1 MPARIGPITFGSL
14 VREGGRMRESVTGS
28 TGVPVLEGIRDYRE
42 PAGHRGEGETGMD
55 GKSRAL

>member
-1 MPARIGPITFGSL
+1 
-14 VREGGRMRESVTGS
+14 MRESVTGS